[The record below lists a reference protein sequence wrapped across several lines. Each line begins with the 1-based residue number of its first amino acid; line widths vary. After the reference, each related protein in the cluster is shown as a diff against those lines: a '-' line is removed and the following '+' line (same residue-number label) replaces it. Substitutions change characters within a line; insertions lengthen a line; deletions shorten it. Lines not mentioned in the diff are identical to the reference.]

1 MNSTAKPMASGPAAG
16 VRRSI
21 SIGFTM
27 VATALVTT
35 VVLQW
40 RSHYLAEGR
49 LDLLQA
55 RTASVLLR
63 LERSFDEAWNRAEHR
78 IRQWDRAANAA
89 LEDSSAES
97 LRRRHLTAH
106 QSAAERSMSAM
117 LTAANRAEGELAN
130 LWEEAVVA
138 GLDADELDF
147 LQETQSE
154 WVDRARA
161 LQDRFEAVEFVAAD
175 VADRLDELT
184 RRELETDQARR
195 EADSRALAQAEA
207 LARVQADAM
216 VARAQAESVQ
226 RQLESLQMVQAVA
239 SARLIAGNS
248 HDETPIP
255 RWRSDTRR
263 VEVSDRVAEPLWQP
277 NPGVCDPTPRHIA
290 YARNPFGYRV
300 SPRYHPS
307 RHGFRT
313 YGHPHFETGLA
324 RPLRVARPGWARPTA
339 GYACVR

>member
-1 MNSTAKPMASGPAAG
+1 MNSTANPMASGSAAR

-40 RSHYLAEGR
+40 RSHCLAEGR
-49 LDLLQA
+49 LDSMRA
-55 RTASVLLR
+55 RTVNVLR
-63 LERSFDEAWNRAEHR
+63 RSEKSFDEAWNRAEHR

-89 LEDSSAES
+89 LEDSTAES

-117 LTAANRAEGELAN
+117 LTAANRAEGELAA
-130 LWEEAVVA
+130 LWEEAIAV

-147 LQETQSE
+147 LQEAQSV
-154 WVDRARA
+154 WIDRARA
-161 LQDRFEAVEFVAAD
+161 LRDRFETIEFVAAD
-175 VADRLDELT
+175 VADRLDEIT
-184 RRELETDQARR
+184 RGELEVDHARR
-195 EADSRALAQAEA
+195 EADSRAQAQAEV
-207 LARVQADAM
+207 LARVQAEAM
-216 VARAQAESVQ
+216 VAGAQAESVQ
-226 RQLESLQMVQAVA
+226 RQLEALQMVQAVA

-255 RWRSDTRR
+255 RWRSDPRR

-277 NPGVCDPTPRHIA
+277 NSVVCDPTPRHIA

-300 SPRYHPS
+300 SPRYYPG
-307 RHGFRT
+307 RHRFGT

-324 RPLRVARPGWARPTA
+324 RPLRVARPSWVRPTA
-339 GYACVR
+339 GYACLR

>member
-1 MNSTAKPMASGPAAG
+1 
-16 VRRSI
+16 
-21 SIGFTM
+21 M

-35 VVLQW
+35 VVLQL

-49 LDLLQA
+49 LDSLRA
-55 RTASVLLR
+55 RTVNALHRS
-63 LERSFDEAWNRAEHR
+63 ERFFDEAWNRAEHR
-78 IRQWDRAANAA
+78 IRQWDRATNAA
-89 LEDSSAES
+89 LEDSSAGS

-130 LWEEAVVA
+130 LWEEAIVA

-147 LQETQSE
+147 LQEAQSE
-154 WVDRARA
+154 LIDRARA

-175 VADRLDELT
+175 AADRLDELT
-184 RRELETDQARR
+184 HRELQTDQARR

-226 RQLESLQMVQAVA
+226 RQLEALQMVQADA
-239 SARLIAGNS
+239 SARMIAGNS
-248 HDETPIP
+248 HDETPIS
-255 RWRSDTRR
+255 RWQSDTRR
-263 VEVSDRVAEPLWQP
+263 VEVSDRDAEPHWQP
-277 NPGVCDPTPRHIA
+277 NSVVCDPTPRHIA

-300 SPRYHPS
+300 SPRYYPG

-324 RPLRVARPGWARPTA
+324 RPLRVARPSWVRPTA
-339 GYACVR
+339 GYTCLR